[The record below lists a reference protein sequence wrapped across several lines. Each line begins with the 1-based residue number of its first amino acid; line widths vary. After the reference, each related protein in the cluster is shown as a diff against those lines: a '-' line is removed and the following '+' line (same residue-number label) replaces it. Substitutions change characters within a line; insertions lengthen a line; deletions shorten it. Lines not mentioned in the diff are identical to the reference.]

1 MTGTASP
8 SPSPTPASGAVPVPG
23 DGLRQRVRQAV
34 IWRSGT
40 QIFSQLVAWAST
52 FMVIRILSPSD
63 YGLYAMTGVVLV
75 LLGLLN
81 GYSFA
86 NAVIQ
91 DRTAGRP
98 QLRQLFGLLIAVNAS
113 LALVQVVCAPLVAAY
128 FGQPQVANLLRVQA
142 LIYLTNP
149 FLSLGYAVLARAMD
163 FRKQAQVNM
172 ASAVIGALVAL
183 GGALGGL
190 GVWTLVA
197 APLATFAS
205 RAFGMV
211 TVARAWM
218 WPSFDFRSAR
228 AMAGYGGVVMAGQIF
243 WFIQAQADIVIAGR
257 ALSPGELGYYTT
269 ALFLAQLF
277 VNKVVPPL
285 NEVAFSAYAQI
296 QDDPQAVAMGFA
308 KAVRVVMLLAIPF
321 CFGLAAV
328 SSPAVELM
336 LGPKWL
342 PTAPLVTLLALAMPF
357 MTLHVMFAPVTNA
370 LGQPRLG
377 TRASIVGAAVMPL
390 AFLAGVML
398 DGARGIALGWL
409 VAYPLITAISAHWSL
424 PVIGLTK
431 RALGAA
437 LLPPVLAGLAMGL
450 SVTLLD
456 RVIGD
461 WHLAARLAVLIGA
474 GGAVYGGWLTWFARD
489 RLIEVIGLLRR
500 G

>member
-1 MTGTASP
+1 MTITTA
-8 SPSPTPASGAVPVPG
+8 PAEN
-23 DGLRQRVRQAV
+23 LRDQVRKAV

-40 QIFSQLVAWAST
+40 QIVSQLIAWAST

-91 DRTAGRP
+91 DRSAGKE
-98 QLRQLFGLLIAVNAS
+98 QLRQLFGLLIVVNGT
-113 LALVQVVCAPLVAAY
+113 LALIQVLTAPLVAAY
-128 FGQPQVANLLRVQA
+128 FHQALVADLLRLQS

-149 FLSLGYAVLARAMD
+149 FLSLGYAVLAREMD

-183 GGALGGL
+183 AGALGGL

-211 TVARAWM
+211 AAARAWM

-228 AMAGYGGVVMAGQIF
+228 SMATYGGVVMAGQIF

-257 ALSPGELGYYTT
+257 VLSAAELGYYTT

-285 NEVAFSAYAQI
+285 NEVAFSAYARI
-296 QDDPQAVAMGFA
+296 QDDPASVAQGFL
-308 KAVRVVMLLAIPF
+308 KSVRIVMLLAIPF
-321 CFGLAAV
+321 CLGLAAV
-328 SSPAVELM
+328 SGPAVELM
-336 LGPKWL
+336 LGTKWL
-342 PTAPLVTLLALAMPF
+342 PAAPLVTILALAMPF
-357 MTLHVMFAPVTNA
+357 MILHVMFAPATNA
-370 LGQPRLG
+370 LGQPNLG
-377 TRASIVGAAVMPL
+377 TRTSVLGSVLMPL
-390 AFLAGVML
+390 AFVIGVTL
-398 DGARGIALGWL
+398 DGARGIALAWL
-409 VAYPLITAISAHWSL
+409 AAYPVVTAISAHWSL
-424 PVIGLTK
+424 PVIGLRK
-431 RALGAA
+431 RELAGAV
-437 LLPPVLAGLAMGL
+437 LPPVLAGLAMATAVIALDAMIAQASLWVRL
-450 SVTLLD
+450 SLL
-456 RVIGD
+456 IAG
-461 WHLAARLAVLIGA
+461 
-474 GGAVYGGWLTWFARD
+474 GGAVYGLWLAWFARD
-489 RLIEVIGLLRR
+489 RVSEVIGLLRR
-500 G
+500 N

>member
-1 MTGTASP
+1 MTTSTTA
-8 SPSPTPASGAVPVPG
+8 TEAEN
-23 DGLRQRVRQAV
+23 LRDQVRMAV

-40 QIFSQLVAWAST
+40 QIVSQLIAWAST
-52 FMVIRILSPSD
+52 FLVIRILSPSD
-63 YGLYAMTGVVLV
+63 YGLYAMTSVVLV

-91 DRTAGRP
+91 DRNAGKA
-98 QLRQLFGLLIAVNAS
+98 QLRQLFGLLIVVNGT
-113 LALVQVVCAPLVAAY
+113 LALAQVLAAPLVAAY
-128 FGQPQVANLLRVQA
+128 FHQPKVADLLRVQS

-149 FLSLGYAVLARAMD
+149 FLSLGYAVLAREMD

-211 TVARAWM
+211 AAARAWM

-228 AMAGYGGVVMAGQIF
+228 TMATYGGVVMAGQIF
-243 WFIQAQADIVIAGR
+243 WFVQAQADIVIAGR
-257 ALSPGELGYYTT
+257 VLSAAQLGYYTT

-285 NEVAFSAYAQI
+285 NEVAFSAYARI
-296 QDDPQAVAMGFA
+296 QDDPQAVALGFL
-308 KAVRVVMLLAIPF
+308 KSVRIVMLLAIPF
-321 CFGLAAV
+321 CIGLAAV

-336 LGPKWL
+336 LGTKWL
-342 PTAPLVTLLALAMPF
+342 PAAPLVSLLALAMPF
-357 MTLHVMFAPVTNA
+357 MILHVMFAPATNA
-370 LGQPRLG
+370 LGQPGIG
-377 TRASIVGAAVMPL
+377 TRTSVLGSILMPL
-390 AFLAGVML
+390 AFLAGVTL
-398 DGARGIALGWL
+398 DGARGISCAWL
-409 VAYPLITAISAHWSL
+409 VAYPLLTAVSAHWSL
-424 PVIGLTK
+424 PVIGLRK
-431 RALGAA
+431 RELAA
-437 LLPPVLAGLAMGL
+437 AMLPPVLAGTVMGL
-450 SVTLLD
+450 VVVLLD
-456 RVIGD
+456 GLFLQD
-461 WHLAARLAVLIGA
+461 RLWLRLGVLVA
-474 GGAVYGGWLTWFARD
+474 TGGAVYGLWLACFARD
-489 RLIEVIGLLRR
+489 RVAEVLGLLRR

>member
-1 MTGTASP
+1 MTASP
-8 SPSPTPASGAVPVPG
+8 ASASTDAPAPK
-23 DGLRQRVRQAV
+23 LRDQVRSAV

-52 FMVIRILSPSD
+52 FLVIRILSPSD
-63 YGLYAMTGVVLV
+63 YGLYAMTGVVMV
-75 LLGLLN
+75 LLGLFN

-91 DRTAGRP
+91 DRTAGKE
-98 QLRQLFGLLIAVNAS
+98 QLRQLFGLLIVINGG
-113 LALVQVVCAPLVAAY
+113 LAALQVATAPLVAAY
-128 FGQPQVANLLRVQA
+128 FGQPMVIDLLRAQA

-149 FLSLGYAVLARAMD
+149 FLALGYAVLSRQMD

-172 ASAVIGALVAL
+172 ASAVLGALTAL
-183 GGALGGL
+183 AGALAGL
-190 GVWTLVA
+190 GVWTLVL
-197 APLATFAS
+197 APLVTFTS
-205 RAFGMV
+205 RAFGMAAL
-211 TVARAWM
+211 ARAFM
-218 WPSFDFRSAR
+218 WPSFDFRAAR
-228 AMAGYGGVVMAGQIF
+228 TIASYGGVVMLGQIF
-243 WFIQAQADIVIAGR
+243 WFLQTQADIMVAGR
-257 ALSPGELGYYTT
+257 ALTAGELGYYTT

-285 NEVAFSAYAQI
+285 NEVAFSAYARI
-296 QDDPQAVAMGFA
+296 QDDPAAIANGFLA
-308 KAVRVVMLLAIPF
+308 SVRVVMLLAIPF